1 MSDGGE
7 LFRVRSD
14 AQGRMKA
21 QMQELPI
28 TKNDVGGYKYNV
40 VVTLINHINCVLENQ
55 LFKELANGMVG
66 IGSET
71 PNTLTKY
78 KSNVSIKKSD
88 VKRQSIVE
96 AQEASS
102 TINIV
107 APNITPIQKTR
118 RTDRTLHGSQR
129 LE

>member
-1 MSDGGE
+1 MLDCRA
-7 LFRVRSD
+7 LFCVCTD
-14 AQGRMKA
+14 AQALVKVLI
-21 QMQELPI
+21 QELLI
-28 TKNDVGGYKYNV
+28 VKNDVGGYKYNV